1 MNNIFATLSEYLTYP
16 FIKYAL
22 IVGAL
27 IALCASLLGVTL
39 VLKRYSF
46 MGDGLSHVAFGAL
59 AIATVLRINNE
70 MIVVLPITVV
80 CAILMLC
87 STRITKIKGDS
98 ILAMTSVGA
107 LAIGYLVLNIFPS
120 SSNINGDVC
129 GTLFGSTSILTLSS
143 SDVWVCAILSIIV
156 TAIFILFYDRIFLVT
171 FDESFASASGVKVG
185 FYNSMLSILGA
196 IIIVLAMNL
205 AGSLLTSALIVFP
218 AISAMRIFKSFRGV
232 VICSALLSV
241 FCAVCGTLI
250 SIIFSTPVGCTVVAT
265 YMVAF
270 IIFALLGKLIKI

>member
-1 MNNIFATLSEYLTYP
+1 MNNIFTTLSAYLSYP

-59 AIATVLRINNE
+59 AISTVLRINNE
-70 MIVVLPITVV
+70 MIVVLPITVL

-107 LAIGYLVLNIFPS
+107 LAIGYLLLNIFPS

-143 SDVWVCAILSIIV
+143 SDVWVCAILSVIV
-156 TAIFILFYDRIFLVT
+156 IATFILFYDRIFLVT
-171 FDESFASASGVKVG
+171 FDESFASASGVRVG

-205 AGSLLTSALIVFP
+205 VGSLLTSALIVFP

-232 VICSALLSV
+232 VVCSALLSV
-241 FCAVCGTLI
+241 ICSVLGTFI
-250 SIIFSTPVGCTVVAT
+250 SIIFSTPVGCTVVVT
-265 YMVAF
+265 YIIAF
-270 IIFALLGKLIKI
+270 MIFSILGKLIKI

>member
-70 MIVVLPITVV
+70 MIVVLPMTIV

-107 LAIGYLVLNIFPS
+107 LAIGYLVLNVFPS

-129 GTLFGSTSILTLSS
+129 GTLFGSTLILTLSS

-171 FDESFASASGVKVG
+171 FDESFASASGVRVG

-218 AISAMRIFKSFRGV
+218 AISAMRVFKSFRSV

-241 FCAVCGTLI
+241 FCAVFGTLV
-250 SIIFSTPVGCTVVAT
+250 SIIFSTPVGCTVVVT
-265 YMVAF
+265 YIVAF
-270 IIFALLGKLIKI
+270 IIFAILGKLIKI